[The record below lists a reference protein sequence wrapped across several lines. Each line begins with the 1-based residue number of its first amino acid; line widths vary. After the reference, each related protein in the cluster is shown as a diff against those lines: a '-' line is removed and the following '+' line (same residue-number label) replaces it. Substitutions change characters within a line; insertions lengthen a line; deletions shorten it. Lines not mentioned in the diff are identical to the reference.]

1 MDQYL
6 CIIGGCDNSAVYYCS
21 VCNKPLCE
29 EHAEFDFAPVI
40 TVSYCPNCYEAWK
53 KSLQDGKVGE
63 AGAIY
68 AFMGWLT
75 SRYEVS
81 GPFSAKH
88 EASQAAELV
97 GKFCKMQG
105 WDITDERWHRHIK
118 PYDESVGRIEHV
130 ILPEGTELT
139 PGRTLARDLPI
150 IIERD

>member
-21 VCNKPLCE
+21 VCDKPLCE
-29 EHAEFDFAPVI
+29 EHTEFDFVPEKPI
-40 TVSYCPNCYEAWK
+40 NYCPEHWEAWK

-88 EASQAAELV
+88 NASQAAELV
-97 GKFCKMQG
+97 AKFCKMQG
-105 WDITDERWHRHIK
+105 WEITDNYWHRHIK
-118 PYDESVGRIEHV
+118 PYDESVGREPNAV
-130 ILPEGTELT
+130 LPEGTEL
-139 PGRTLARDLPI
+139 PQGRTLARDLPI
-150 IIERD
+150 SIERD